1 LQGLGGA
8 GREERPAPLQS
19 SRPYTS
25 AGAGR
30 VDRQADRRRQI
41 LEAAV
46 KVFARKGFHSA
57 RVGDVAE
64 EAGIAYGL
72 VYHYFKSKEELL
84 ETIFRTTWTEMLAR
98 VREVEEA
105 GVPASE
111 AVRQVTALLLRTW
124 RRDPDL
130 VRVLV
135 REVTRNP
142 HVQKEVHEI
151 TAAMEALEGIIR
163 RGQET
168 GEFNAEMDPRLS
180 AVVFYGALDEVL
192 TGWVLGQLPDKDV
205 DVAKAE
211 RNVHRL
217 IVEGLGGTVRT

>member
-1 LQGLGGA
+1 MA
-8 GREERPAPLQS
+8 VRA
-19 SRPYTS
+19 
-25 AGAGR
+25 
-30 VDRQADRRRQI
+30 DRQADRRGQI
-41 LEAAV
+41 LAAAV
-46 KVFARKGFHSA
+46 KVFAKKGFHAS

-64 EAGIAYGL
+64 EAGVAYGL
-72 VYHYFKSKEELL
+72 VYHYYKSKEDLL

-135 REVTRNP
+135 REVTRSQ
-142 HVQKEVHEI
+142 HVQSEVEEI
-151 TAAMEALEGIIR
+151 THAMQVLEDIVR
-163 RGQET
+163 RGQES
-168 GEFNAEMDPRLS
+168 GEFRADLDPRLA

-192 TGWVLGQLPDKDV
+192 TGWVLGQLPDRDE
-205 DVAKAE
+205 DIARAE
-211 RNVHRL
+211 RNVVAL
-217 IVEGLGGTVRT
+217 LTAGLSEPS

>member
-1 LQGLGGA
+1 MA
-8 GREERPAPLQS
+8 VRA
-19 SRPYTS
+19 
-25 AGAGR
+25 
-30 VDRQADRRRQI
+30 DRQADRRRQI

-46 KVFARKGFHSA
+46 KVFADKGFHAS

-72 VYHYFKSKEELL
+72 VYHYFASKEDLL

-105 GVPASE
+105 GVPAAE

-135 REVTRNP
+135 REVTRNQ
-142 HVQKEVHEI
+142 HVQQEI
-151 TAAMEALEGIIR
+151 EEIAEAMLALERIVR

-168 GEFNAEMDPRLS
+168 GEFRPELDPRL
-180 AVVFYGALDEVL
+180 AAAVFYGALEEVL
-192 TGWVLGQLPDKDV
+192 SSWVLGTLPDRDEDIARAEKNV
-205 DVAKAE
+205 VA
-211 RNVHRL
+211 L
-217 IVEGLGGTVRT
+217 LTGGLKS

>member
-1 LQGLGGA
+1 MA
-8 GREERPAPLQS
+8 VRA
-19 SRPYTS
+19 
-25 AGAGR
+25 
-30 VDRQADRRRQI
+30 DRQADRRRQI

-46 KVFARKGFHSA
+46 KVFADKGFHAS

-72 VYHYFKSKEELL
+72 VYHYFASKEDLL

-105 GVPASE
+105 GVPAAE

-135 REVTRNP
+135 REVTRNQ
-142 HVQKEVHEI
+142 HVQQEIEEI
-151 TAAMEALEGIIR
+151 TQAMQALERIVR
-163 RGQET
+163 RGQES
-168 GEFNAEMDPRLS
+168 GEFRAELDPRLA
-180 AVVFYGALDEVL
+180 AVVFYGALEEVL
-192 TGWVLGQLPDKDV
+192 SGWVLGQLPDRDDDIARAEKNV
-205 DVAKAE
+205 VAVLTGGLKAPS
-211 RNVHRL
+211 
-217 IVEGLGGTVRT
+217 

>member
-1 LQGLGGA
+1 VVA
-8 GREERPAPLQS
+8 RAE
-19 SRPYTS
+19 
-25 AGAGR
+25 
-30 VDRQADRRRQI
+30 RQADRRRQI

-46 KVFARKGFHSA
+46 KVFARKGFHAS
-57 RVGDVAE
+57 RVGDIAE

-72 VYHYFKSKEELL
+72 VYHYFKSKEDLL

-98 VREVEEA
+98 VREVEDA

-135 REVTRNP
+135 REVTRSQ
-142 HVQKEVHEI
+142 HVQEEVEEI
-151 TAAMEALEGIIR
+151 KDAMEALERIVR
-163 RGQET
+163 RGQEV
-168 GEFNAEMDPRLS
+168 GDFDAELDPKLA

-192 TGWVLGQLPDKDV
+192 TAWVLGQLPDKDE
-205 DVAKAE
+205 DIARAE
-211 RNVHRL
+211 RNVVRL
-217 IVEGLGGTVRT
+217 LTHGFGASPRLPA

>member
-1 LQGLGGA
+1 VVA
-8 GREERPAPLQS
+8 RSE
-19 SRPYTS
+19 
-25 AGAGR
+25 
-30 VDRQADRRRQI
+30 RQADRRRQI

-46 KVFARKGFHSA
+46 HVFAKKGFHAS
-57 RVGDVAE
+57 RVGDIAE

-84 ETIFRTTWTEMLAR
+84 ETIFRDTWTQMLAR
-98 VREVEEA
+98 IHEVQEA
-105 GVPASE
+105 GVPAAE

-135 REVTRNP
+135 REVTRGP
-142 HVQKEVHEI
+142 HVQREIEEI
-151 TAAMEALEGIIR
+151 THAMQALEAIIK

-168 GEFNAEMDPRLS
+168 GEFRTDLDARLA

-192 TGWVLGQLPDKDV
+192 TGWVLGQLPDKDE
-205 DVAKAE
+205 DIARAE
-211 RNVHRL
+211 RSVVQL
-217 IVEGLGGTVRT
+217 LVGGFAGTNDALPASRRST

>member
-1 LQGLGGA
+1 MA
-8 GREERPAPLQS
+8 VRA
-19 SRPYTS
+19 
-25 AGAGR
+25 
-30 VDRQADRRRQI
+30 DRQADRRRQI

-46 KVFARKGFHSA
+46 KVFADKGFHSS

-72 VYHYFKSKEELL
+72 VYHYFASKEDLL

-105 GVPASE
+105 GVPSAE

-135 REVTRNP
+135 REVTRNQ
-142 HVQKEVHEI
+142 HVQQEI
-151 TAAMEALEGIIR
+151 EEIAEAMRALERIVR
-163 RGQET
+163 RGQEA
-168 GEFNAEMDPRLS
+168 GEFRPELDPRL
-180 AVVFYGALDEVL
+180 AAAVFYGALEEVL
-192 TGWVLGQLPDKDV
+192 SSWVLGTLPDRDEDIERAEKNV
-205 DVAKAE
+205 VALLTGGLKA
-211 RNVHRL
+211 
-217 IVEGLGGTVRT
+217 